1 MPAAGIVI
9 GFDEGKE
16 LGLSVVRINE
26 ASALK
31 HLGFEFSDERLTRCS
46 RL

>member
-16 LGLSVVRINE
+16 LSLSVVRFNE

-31 HLGFEFSDERLTRCS
+31 HPS
-46 RL
+46 